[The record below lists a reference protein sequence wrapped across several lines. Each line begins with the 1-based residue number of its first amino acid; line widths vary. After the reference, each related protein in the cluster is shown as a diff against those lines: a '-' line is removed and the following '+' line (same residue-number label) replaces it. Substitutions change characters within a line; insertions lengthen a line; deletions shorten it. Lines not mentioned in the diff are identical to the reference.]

1 MAQAV
6 LEVSEP
12 RRIITDKLKENA
24 NSHPPRALGPSATA
38 PINRIG
44 CFESDRVIKS
54 GYVQKRTQKTKTWK
68 SIFLVL
74 RHQTLSIYKNDK
86 ETKLRHQIYLSDLTA
101 VAYLKDPKQ
110 KREHVFGLFSPSKN
124 FHLQAPTQVAAR
136 EWVELIRKNARI
148 EEEEEEMLLA
158 SPMTRPQPPLP
169 VREPGAALN
178 QADRMLSSSPEQY
191 DLSGPQSGFM
201 GFQNRRK
208 SSYMEYSGQ
217 SGNELASYSDFSDND
232 VQRLQG
238 ISLENLAVQPPGTL
252 PQQPRTMSQ
261 TSVPAA
267 PEQDLDRVVW
277 QGWLWFLRSKGGVR
291 QWKHMWGVLR
301 PRNFILYKDE
311 SEYTAQWILQIPSI
325 VNVVDIDPLSKSK
338 IHCLQVIT
346 EEKSYRF
353 CAPNEDALVRCIGAF
368 KSLLAKRRE
377 AQARAAAASQP

>member
-6 LEVSEP
+6 PEVREP
-12 RRIITDKLKENA
+12 RRITADKESA
-24 NSHPPRALGPSATA
+24 NWNPPRPNCLPAAV

-54 GYVQKRTQKTKTWK
+54 GYVQKRTQKTKAWK
-68 SIFLVL
+68 PIFLVL

-86 ETKLRHQIYLSDLTA
+86 ETKLRHQLYLSDLTA

-124 FHLQAPTQVAAR
+124 FHLQAPTQAEAR

-158 SPMTRPQPPLP
+158 SPVTRPQPPPLT
-169 VREPGAALN
+169 RGPGPGLG
-178 QADRMLSSSPEQY
+178 QAERVLSSSPEQY
-191 DLSGPQSGFM
+191 DLSSSHSGFM
-201 GFQNRRK
+201 AFQGRRQ

-217 SGNELASYSDFSDND
+217 SGNELASHSDFSDND
-232 VQRLQG
+232 VHRVQG
-238 ISLENLAVQPPGTL
+238 VSLENLAVQTPANL
-252 PQQPRTMSQ
+252 PQQPRTLSQ
-261 TSVPAA
+261 TSVPAV

-311 SEYTAQWILQIPSI
+311 SEYTAQRILPLPSV
-325 VNVVDIDPLSKSK
+325 VNVVDIDPLSKHK
-338 IHCLQVIT
+338 THCLQVIT

-377 AQARAAAASQP
+377 AQARAAAASHS